1 MCNDSVQK
9 EGQEIGDP
17 TEIALVNFSEK
28 HDLPVE
34 KMREKYQRLGEIP
47 FDSDRK
53 LMSTKYRLHGVPTIL
68 VKGALDI
75 LLKRTDRIRIGDE
88 IRPITEQDV
97 KEILDKNQAFSEQ
110 GLRVLAFAYKEQK
123 PISS

>member
-1 MCNDSVQK
+1 MTVQKIYFDGQIIDKDDEINARQGQLIIDGALCNDSVQK

-53 LMSTKYRLHGVPTIL
+53 LMSTVRQSATII
-68 VKGALDI
+68 KC
-75 LLKRTDRIRIGDE
+75 
-88 IRPITEQDV
+88 
-97 KEILDKNQAFSEQ
+97 
-110 GLRVLAFAYKEQK
+110 
-123 PISS
+123 